1 MSKLVLQGD
10 MEVTFAGV
18 VDIGTQSALRLYMLI
33 CSPFFN
39 SLLRCDAGHPFP
51 SLLQPHLWLPWGA
64 GSAQHHDN
72 QHPPFF
78 FLIAPPLTISKI
90 KIPKHDQHL
99 NNKQQVFNEDWFAVP
114 YVMVTCQVQLNYSLL
129 PMFTGNI
136 IQSSIHSCNMIKTDL
151 IRKTELSTKLTGM
164 PTIAFGV
171 S

>member
-1 MSKLVLQGD
+1 M
-10 MEVTFAGV
+10 
-18 VDIGTQSALRLYMLI
+18 
-33 CSPFFN
+33 
-39 SLLRCDAGHPFP
+39 
-51 SLLQPHLWLPWGA
+51 
-64 GSAQHHDN
+64 
-72 QHPPFF
+72 
-78 FLIAPPLTISKI
+78 
-90 KIPKHDQHL
+90 PKYDQHL

-151 IRKTELSTKLTGM
+151 IRKTELSTRLTGM